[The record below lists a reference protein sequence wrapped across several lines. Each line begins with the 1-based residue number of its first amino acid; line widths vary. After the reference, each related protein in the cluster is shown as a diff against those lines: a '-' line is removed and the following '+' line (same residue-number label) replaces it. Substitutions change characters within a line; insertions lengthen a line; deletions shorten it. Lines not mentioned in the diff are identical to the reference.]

1 MSSVSVVIPVKDGG
15 PLLERV
21 LAAVA
26 RQRPLELIVIDSGS
40 RDGSAQAARAAGA
53 RVIEIEPGE
62 FGHGRTRNM
71 GAELA

>member
-40 RDGSAQAARAAGA
+40 RDGSAQ
-53 RVIEIEPGE
+53 
-62 FGHGRTRNM
+62 
-71 GAELA
+71 LA